1 MAVVATGF
9 FDGVHPGHRLVIDT
23 LLAEAAARGEES
35 VVVTFWPHPRAV
47 LQNGADSLRY
57 LTAREERVALLRSLG
72 VDRVETVPFTKDFAS
87 LSCGQYLEMLCRDY
101 GCSSLVL
108 GYDTRFGSG
117 QEGPEE
123 IAAAA
128 RRLGL
133 GVTIAPPVCSPDGA
147 PISSSRIRSAL
158 EQGDVALAAALLG
171 RPYRL
176 HGVVVSGNHLGRTI
190 GFPTANMKLY
200 EPLMLIP
207 SNGVYET
214 RVYVGSAPGTVIP
227 ETSLRSPSHSVGPS
241 RSKPRAAMPP
251 ESQSPERYLGLTN
264 IGIRPTVG
272 ERNALT
278 IETHILDF
286 DQMIYGLD
294 ITVDFISRIRD
305 ERKFASLGDLRL
317 QLEADARSIS

>member
-1 MAVVATGF
+1 
-9 FDGVHPGHRLVIDT
+9 
-23 LLAEAAARGEES
+23 
-35 VVVTFWPHPRAV
+35 
-47 LQNGADSLRY
+47 
-57 LTAREERVALLRSLG
+57 
-72 VDRVETVPFTKDFAS
+72 
-87 LSCGQYLEMLCRDY
+87 
-101 GCSSLVL
+101 
-108 GYDTRFGSG
+108 
-117 QEGPEE
+117 
-123 IAAAA
+123 
-128 RRLGL
+128 
-133 GVTIAPPVCSPDGA
+133 
-147 PISSSRIRSAL
+147 
-158 EQGDVALAAALLG
+158 
-171 RPYRL
+171 
-176 HGVVVSGNHLGRTI
+176 
-190 GFPTANMKLY
+190 MKLY

-305 ERKFASLGDLRL
+305 ERKFSSLQDLRL
-317 QLEADARSIS
+317 QLLSDAALVRRF